1 MERSDIPYR
10 RSGVHIEFYVLCDFV
25 FHHKFQGMRRIKTTL
40 TLLLFLISFS
50 ANAQLFIHE
59 KPGKDIYQKEWIDFN
74 KNGTKDI
81 YEDPAQSIEKR
92 IADLLSQMSLEEK
105 TCQMATLYGYNRVTP
120 DELPTEAWKTQ
131 VIKDGIG
138 NIDEH
143 LNNVAY
149 HSRVDTE
156 YSWPPSKHAKA
167 INEVQRFFVEETRLG
182 IPVDFTNEGIRG
194 LCHHG
199 ATSFPAQIGVG
210 STWDTEL
217 VRKIGEITGSEA
229 RALGYTNIYSPIL
242 DLARDPRWGRTV
254 ECYSE
259 DPFLTSKLGL
269 EMVRG
274 LQSKNV
280 VSTGKHFAVYSIPK
294 GGRDGEVRTDP
305 HISERAM
312 HEILLEPFRTAVVE
326 GNILGLM
333 SSYNDYNGVPVSA
346 SHYFLTE
353 LLREQWG
360 FGGYVVSDS
369 WAVGGLQGRH
379 YVAENFKEAVYLSV
393 MAGLNVRTNFSP
405 PEDFILPLRE
415 LVQEKRIPL
424 EVIDQRTTDVLRV
437 KFLLGLF
444 DNPYVEKP
452 TLADEL
458 VHNESSEKISLEAS
472 RKSIVLLKNEEN
484 FLPLNPDAM
493 GSVLITGP
501 NAKAIN
507 HSISRYGPSKIEVV
521 SVFDGIQQFAGDR
534 LDIQYAKGCDFY
546 DDNWPDN
553 ELFEMPPSV
562 EQQALIDEAVE
573 KAKEVDMIF
582 VVVGD
587 DENTVGES
595 KSRTSLNLPGNQL
608 DLVKALHKTG
618 KPIVAILINGRPVTI
633 NWMHAHV
640 PAIIEAWCP
649 GEYGGTAIAEVL
661 FGKYNPGGKLPVT
674 FPKTVG
680 QIPFNFPHKRS
691 SQKPQGNY
699 FHQTRINEALYPF
712 GYGLSYSSFKYN
724 DLKISPATTGK
735 GFDEITISC
744 KVKNTGKVKGDEV
757 VQLYLQDVYSSVVSY
772 EKVLRGFS
780 RITLDP
786 GEEMLVVF
794 KLTPKDLQLLNKEMA
809 WVVEPGEFKVFIGSS
824 SEDVRLEGKVM
835 VE

>member
-1 MERSDIPYR
+1 
-10 RSGVHIEFYVLCDFV
+10 
-25 FHHKFQGMRRIKTTL
+25 MRLTKTNL
-40 TLLLFLISFS
+40 SILFFLISLV

-59 KPGKDIYQKEWIDFN
+59 KPGKDIYHKDWIDFN
-74 KNGTKDI
+74 KNGLKDV
-81 YEDPAQSIEKR
+81 YEDPTKSIDER
-92 IADLLSQMSLEEK
+92 IEDILGQMTMEEK
-105 TCQMATLYGYNRVTP
+105 TCQMATLYGYKRVTP
-120 DELPTEAWKTQ
+120 DALPTEAWKTNI
-131 VIKDGIG
+131 IKDGIG

-143 LNNVAY
+143 LNNLAY
-149 HSRVDTE
+149 HSGADTE
-156 YSWPPSKHAKA
+156 YSWPPSKHARA

-210 STWDTEL
+210 STWDPEL
-217 VRKIGEITGSEA
+217 VRNIGEITGSEA

-259 DPFLTSKLGL
+259 DPYLTSVLGL
-269 EMVRG
+269 EMVKA
-274 LQSKNV
+274 LQSQGV

-312 HEILLEPFRTAVVE
+312 HEILLEPFRIAVVE

-360 FGGYVVSDS
+360 FKGYVVSDS
-369 WAVGGLQGRH
+369 WAVGGLKGRH
-379 YVAENFKEAVYLSV
+379 YVAENFKEATYLSV
-393 MAGLNVRTNFSP
+393 MAGLNIRTNFSP

-415 LVQEKRIPL
+415 LVQENRIPMK
-424 EVIDQRTTDVLRV
+424 VINERTKDVLRV

-444 DNPYVEKP
+444 DAPYVDKP
-452 TLADEL
+452 KKANKL
-458 VHNESSEKISLEAS
+458 VHNEASEKISLEAS
-472 RKSIVLLKNEEN
+472 RKSIVLLKNADN
-484 FLPLNPDAM
+484 ILPLNADEL
-493 GSVLITGP
+493 GSILVTGP
-501 NAKAIN
+501 NAKSVN
-507 HSISRYGPSKIEVV
+507 HSISRYGPSKIDVV
-521 SVFDGIQQFAGDR
+521 SVFEGLEKTAGEK
-534 LDIQYAKGCDFY
+534 LNIQYAKGCDFY
-546 DDNWPDN
+546 DDNWPQN
-553 ELFEMPPSV
+553 ELFEIPPSDV
-562 EQQALIDEAVE
+562 QQALIDEAVE
-573 KAKEVDMIF
+573 KAKSVDMII

-608 DLVKALHKTG
+608 DLVKALYKTG
-618 KPIVAILINGRPVTI
+618 KPIVAVLINGRPMTI
-633 NWMHAHV
+633 NWLDAHV
-640 PAIIEAWCP
+640 PSIIEAWCP
-649 GEYGGTAIAEVL
+649 GEYGGIAIAEVL

-712 GYGLSYSSFKYN
+712 GYGLSYTTFDYS
-724 DLKISPATTGK
+724 DLEISPIEARNP
-735 GFDEITISC
+735 FEAINISC
-744 KVKNTGKVKGDEV
+744 RVKNTGGTKGDEV
-757 VQLYLQDVYSSVVSY
+757 VQLYIQDVYSSVVSF

-780 RITLDP
+780 RITLEA
-786 GEEMLVVF
+786 GEEKQVNFTL
-794 KLTPKDLQLLNKEMA
+794 KPKDLEILNQDMER
-809 WVVEPGEFKVFIGSS
+809 VVEPGEFKVFVGSS
-824 SEDVRLEGKVM
+824 SEDIRLEGSFIVK
-835 VE
+835 

>member
-1 MERSDIPYR
+1 M
-10 RSGVHIEFYVLCDFV
+10 CT
-25 FHHKFQGMRRIKTTL
+25 KTL
-40 TLLLFLISFS
+40 TKS
-50 ANAQLFIHE
+50 
-59 KPGKDIYQKEWIDFN
+59 ID
-74 KNGTKDI
+74 
-81 YEDPAQSIEKR
+81 ERVQ
-92 IADLLSQMSLEEK
+92 DLLNQMNLEEK
-105 TCQMATLYGYNRVTP
+105 TCQMATLYGYKRVTP
-120 DELPTEAWKTQ
+120 DALPTEAWKTNI
-131 VIKDGIG
+131 IKDGIG

-143 LNNVAY
+143 LNNLAY
-149 HSRVDTE
+149 HSGTDTE
-156 YSWPPSKHAKA
+156 FSWPPSKHARA

-210 STWDTEL
+210 STWDPEL
-217 VRKIGEITGSEA
+217 VRKIGKITGSEA

-259 DPFLTSKLGL
+259 DPYLTSILGL
-269 EMVRG
+269 EMVKV
-274 LQSKNV
+274 LQSQDV

-353 LLREQWG
+353 LLREEWG
-360 FGGYVVSDS
+360 FNGYVVSDS

-379 YVAENFKEAVYLSV
+379 YVAENFKEATYLSV
-393 MAGLNVRTNFSP
+393 MAGLNIRTNFSP

-415 LVQEKRIPL
+415 LVEEKRIPM
-424 EVIDQRTTDVLRV
+424 EVINERTKDVLRV

-444 DNPYVEKP
+444 DAPYVDNP

-458 VHNESSEKISLEAS
+458 VHNETSEKISLEAS
-472 RKSIVLLKNEEN
+472 RKSIVLLKNADN
-484 FLPLNPDAM
+484 FLPLDTNKIA
-493 GSVLITGP
+493 SILVTGP
-501 NAKAIN
+501 NAKSVN

-521 SVFDGIQQFAGDR
+521 SVFEGIQKLAGDK
-534 LDIQYAKGCDFY
+534 LDVQFTKGCDFY
-546 DDNWPDN
+546 DDKWPQN
-553 ELFEMPPSV
+553 ELFETPPSK
-562 EQQALIDEAVE
+562 EQQALIDEAVK
-573 KAKEVDMIF
+573 KANSVDMII

-608 DLVKALHKTG
+608 DLVKALHNTG
-618 KPIVAILINGRPVTI
+618 KPVIAVLVNGRPMTI
-633 NWMHAHV
+633 NWMDAHI
-640 PAIIEAWCP
+640 PSIIEAWCP
-649 GEYGGTAIAEVL
+649 GEYGGTAVAEVL
-661 FGKYNPGGKLPVT
+661 FGQYNPGGKLPVT

-691 SQKPQGNY
+691 SQKPQGKY

-712 GYGLSYSSFKYN
+712 GYGLSY
-724 DLKISPATTGK
+724 TT
-735 GFDEITISC
+735 FEYSELEITPNETGNPFEEIRITC
-744 KVKNTGKVKGDEV
+744 KIKNTGEVKGDEV
-757 VQLYLQDVYSSVVSY
+757 VQLYLQDVYSSVVSF

-780 RITLDP
+780 RITLEP
-786 GEEMLVVF
+786 GEEKQVTF
-794 KLTPKDLQLLNKEMA
+794 TIKPKDLQILDQNMKR
-809 WVVEPGEFKVFIGSS
+809 VVESGKFKVFVGSS
-824 SEDVRLEGKVM
+824 SEDIRLEGSFN